1 MRKPLRLARRL
12 IRARNGRADFP
23 AGAAI
28 PSTLGTVLM
37 DPSGPPWDEGNL
49 KGRSTAA
56 LIALL
61 LLLLPLPLRA
71 DGGTLRVANVPMGAY
86 RINVFTDPTPIP
98 PDSVDVS
105 ILATFERGR
114 GIARGLDVV
123 VTALRTD
130 GTGSPMTHPATREQ
144 ADDPRYYAAKFALG
158 SEGEWEIRVRVQGP
172 EGEGEVVFQVT
183 AREPGLL
190 ANPFLILTLA
200 LLPLVLVG
208 LWLKRSGGAA
218 PPTPS
223 TRPGGR

>member
-1 MRKPLRLARRL
+1 MKELLSLPVA
-12 IRARNGRADFP
+12 
-23 AGAAI
+23 
-28 PSTLGTVLM
+28 
-37 DPSGPPWDEGNL
+37 
-49 KGRSTAA
+49 AA
-56 LIALL
+56 LAALL
-61 LLLLPLPLRA
+61 ALLPLPLRA

-86 RINVFTDPTPIP
+86 RVNVFTDPTPIP
-98 PDSVDVS
+98 PDTVDIS

-114 GIARGLDVV
+114 GIATGLDIL

-130 GTGSPMTHPATREQ
+130 GTGSPITHPATREQ

-190 ANPFLILTLA
+190 ANPVIILTLA
-200 LLPLVLVG
+200 LLPLLLVG
-208 LWLKRSGGAA
+208 VWLKRSGGAA
-218 PPTPS
+218 PPAPS